1 MTVDEADKAEQR
13 IEEAVSDGINEASR
27 AVAAMPVG
35 EPGECSGCG
44 NESLRLVNG
53 YCAPCRDRYARFIR

>member
-1 MTVDEADKAEQR
+1 MTVDEADMAEQR

-27 AVAAMPVG
+27 AVAAMPIG

-44 NESLRLVNG
+44 EWSGRLVDG

>member
-1 MTVDEADKAEQR
+1 MAAPR
-13 IEEAVSDGINEASR
+13 IEAYVTDALGVSSR
-27 AVAAMPVG
+27 AVAAMPKG

-44 NESLRLVNG
+44 ELSGRLVDG